1 MIPDAV
7 LAAAQR
13 RSAALVDKD
22 VAVLQGLLHPDF
34 VYVNAS
40 GLVLDRDQY
49 LDRYVRPDEVQWT
62 SQTIEAPR
70 IVDVGSV
77 AVLTCLVHD
86 VARFRDDHMDE
97 TSAARSRGSG
107 PTTAGSAWPGT
118 PHACPDGH
126 QRNR

>member
-1 MIPDAV
+1 M
-7 LAAAQR
+7 
-13 RSAALVDKD
+13 
-22 VAVLQGLLHPDF
+22 LQELLHPDF

-97 TSAARSRGSG
+97 TFRSTLTWIRTDDGWQCL
-107 PTTAGSAWPGT
+107 AGHTSRLP
-118 PHACPDGH
+118 
-126 QRNR
+126 

>member
-1 MIPDAV
+1 MNPDAV

-22 VAVLQGLLHPDF
+22 VAALQELLHPEF

-49 LDRYVRPDEVQWT
+49 LDNDVRPDEVQWT

-70 IVDVGSV
+70 IVNVGSV

-86 VARFRDDHMDE
+86 VARFRDHHMDE
-97 TSAARSRGSG
+97 TFRSTLTWIRTDEGWQCL
-107 PTTAGSAWPGT
+107 AGHTSRLP
-118 PHACPDGH
+118 
-126 QRNR
+126 